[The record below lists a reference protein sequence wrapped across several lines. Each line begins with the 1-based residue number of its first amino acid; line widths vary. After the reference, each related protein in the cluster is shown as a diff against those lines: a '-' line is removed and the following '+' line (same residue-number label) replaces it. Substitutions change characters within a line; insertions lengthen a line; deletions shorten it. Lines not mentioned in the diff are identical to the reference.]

1 MKKIFTLLAITL
13 FCSYSYATPSWM
25 GNQSYI
31 QSSYSQDV
39 TFTVWQNDDYTGLQ
53 CEVYVSTDN
62 GANWN
67 NYQMSYSGSNA
78 GNSVWEITQP
88 LHSSATC
95 LCYFHGYDSDG
106 YSYLLNNSGSNYS
119 FKVNPTTASD
129 GNWSDGATW
138 CDGTVPSSTSAKY
151 VIAHNVAADQAVTVG
166 SAVINSGKTLT
177 INTFKNFSANGAITV
192 DGSLIVNGDFTFSSG
207 VINGNNVTVNGNVH
221 IMGGYFSG
229 SPTYG
234 NSSMLYYA
242 THGSYSRSDEW
253 TSAASGA
260 GCPHNVQVTFST
272 TLNMGSSAALCTGFL
287 AVYAGSTINAPT
299 NNLTV
304 QGDLDI
310 YGLFNVGVGAK
321 VTVNGIIDNHVG
333 KAGLVVKADAGGFGS
348 LIEHS
353 GAKATVQSY
362 FSGSRWHF
370 ISAPVAGAVSGLF
383 FGKYLMAFNESS
395 NTYTDIVSVT
405 EPLTP
410 GVGFALWG
418 DEGGFTISDTGNLNH
433 GTISR
438 SLTRTTTGDNSGW
451 NLVGNPYPS
460 VIDWDAASGWTKTN
474 LNGPIYIEDAGGWA
488 TYIKGSGTNTGTQYI
503 APGQGFFV
511 NVENVGTGTLGM
523 DDNVRVHNT
532 TSFYKSFEV
541 NNFVRLQVSGNGY
554 TDEAIVRFL
563 PEATNGF
570 DSQLDAR
577 KLFGYIDE
585 SAQIFTGSGDPIVI
599 NSLVPETKSIPLGI
613 RAMTSGTYT
622 ISASELVNVPVVTL
636 EDLKTGIYTDLVAG
650 PYTFNFESG
659 EDEMRFMLYF
669 GTISVPE
676 TGTEVTNIY
685 SLDKAVYIDLSKQGK
700 GDVFIYNLAGQ
711 LVENKPSASGLVNI
725 SLNTTGIYVVKVVTG
740 NTTLTKKVWVR

>member
-1 MKKIFTLLAITL
+1 MKKFFTLLTIIL

-31 QSSYSQDV
+31 QSSSSQDV
-39 TFTVWQNDDYTGLQ
+39 TFTVWQDDYYAGLQ

-67 NYQMSYSGSNA
+67 TYQMSYSGSNA

-106 YSYLLNNSGSNYS
+106 YSYLLNNSGNNYS

-138 CDGTVPSSTSAKY
+138 CDGTVPSSTTAMF
-151 VIAHNVAADQAVTVG
+151 VIAHDVAVNENVTVG
-166 SAVINSGKTLT
+166 SAVINSGKNLT
-177 INTFKNFSANGAITV
+177 VNSTKVLINNGSFTV
-192 DGSLIVNGDFTFSSG
+192 SGEMTINGDFKSSST
-207 VINGNNVTVNGNVH
+207 VYQAGNITVNGNLH
-221 IMGGYFSG
+221 LWPGGSVSG
-229 SPTYG
+229 SPVYSA
-234 NSSMLYYA
+234 SSTLYYLA
-242 THGSYSRSDEW
+242 SVTRGDEW
-253 TSAASGA
+253 TSATTGA
-260 GCPHNVQVTFST
+260 GCPHNVQLGINI
-272 TLNMGSSAALCTGFL
+272 TLNMGASAALCS
-287 AVYAGSTINAPT
+287 GSLNIMPGATVNTPT
-299 NNLTV
+299 NQFTIE
-304 QGDLDI
+304 GDLNL
-310 YGLFNVGVGAK
+310 YGHINIGVGSR
-321 VTVNGIIDNHVG
+321 VTVNGTLHNTYG
-333 KAGLVVKADAGGFGS
+333 ASGLVIKANASGFGS

-353 GAKATVQSY
+353 GAAATVESY
-362 FSGSRWHF
+362 FSGSKWHF
-370 ISAPVAGAVSGLF
+370 ISAPVASAVSGLF
-383 FGKYLMAFNESS
+383 FGKYLMEFNESS

-418 DEGGFTISDTGNLNH
+418 GSGFGVSYSGNLNH
-433 GTISR
+433 GTISC
-438 SLTRTTTGDNSGW
+438 SLTRTTTGVNSGW

-460 VIDWDAASGWTKTN
+460 VIDWDAASGWTKDN

-511 NVENVGTGTLGM
+511 NVEDVGNGTLGM

-599 NSLVPETKSIPLGI
+599 NSLVPETNSIPLGI
-613 RAMTSGTYT
+613 RALTSGTYT

-669 GTISVPE
+669 GTTSVPE

-685 SLDKAVYIDLSKQGK
+685 SLDQTVYVDLSKQEK

-711 LVENKPSASGLVNI
+711 LVQYKPSASGLVNI
-725 SLNTTGIYVVKVVTG
+725 GLNTTGIYVVKVVTG